1 MERKAL
7 LHFRKMLGGLC
18 FGIFLGLVGCT
29 ASGGEDQS
37 PPSLT
42 VDASMVPADTVA
54 VDEVGLS
61 LDNGIYLL
69 NGTPYSGYVA
79 EKYEDGTTKS
89 VRSLLN
95 GQQHGVSSTFYANGK
110 IRDRRS
116 YKANKSVGRH
126 QGYWENG
133 NPKFDFWYRDDKR
146 EGPNKQWY
154 ESGQPYAFLH
164 FKDDQE
170 DGLQR
175 TWRKNGKPYIN
186 YEAKDGHRYGMQKA
200 ALCYTLVDEKLKT
213 DL

>member
-1 MERKAL
+1 MARKAL
-7 LHFRKMLGGLC
+7 SHIRKRVLECCFLALAGLAGC
-18 FGIFLGLVGCT
+18 VAHGEEEKPNSPLV
-29 ASGGEDQS
+29 
-37 PPSLT
+37 

-54 VDEVGLS
+54 VNEGGLR

-69 NGTPYSGYVA
+69 NGRPYSGYLVG
-79 EKYEDGTTKS
+79 YFEDGTTQS
-89 VRSLLN
+89 VLSLLN
-95 GQQHGVSSTFYANGK
+95 GQQHGVSSTFYADGK

-116 YKANKSVGRH
+116 YKANKSFGRH

-146 EGPNKQWY
+146 EGTNQQWY
-154 ESGQPYAFLH
+154 ESGQPYAFLN

-170 DGLQR
+170 DDLQR
-175 TWRKNGKPYIN
+175 AWRPNGKPYIN

-213 DL
+213 EL